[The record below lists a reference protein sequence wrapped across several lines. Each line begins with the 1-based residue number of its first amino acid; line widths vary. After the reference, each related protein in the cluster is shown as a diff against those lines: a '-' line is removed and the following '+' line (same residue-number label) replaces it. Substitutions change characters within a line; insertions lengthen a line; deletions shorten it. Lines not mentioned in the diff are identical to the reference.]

1 MPGLMVWLLA
11 LSSRN
16 LSVISSHWIVQ
27 PSQTQCGH
35 RAAISIKSLDAI
47 RSRLQMVKETKPKD
61 YQARTIYREAL
72 PGPMVSE
79 CKSWRTDY
87 YLTEIRNVIKSKDD
101 IERLW
106 LGKDI
111 QKLGSS
117 NKGKGKD
124 NAGERRDMEGVVVTS
139 QKAIVDASNQ
149 SQVCEHSPNPASLR
163 STTQAVEASGS
174 AFLNLA
180 VKAKAVYQP
189 TFRFKRWQVTEKN
202 ATPECEEESIYSI
215 ESRLLPL

>member
-1 MPGLMVWLLA
+1 
-11 LSSRN
+11 
-16 LSVISSHWIVQ
+16 
-27 PSQTQCGH
+27 
-35 RAAISIKSLDAI
+35 
-47 RSRLQMVKETKPKD
+47 
-61 YQARTIYREAL
+61 
-72 PGPMVSE
+72 
-79 CKSWRTDY
+79 
-87 YLTEIRNVIKSKDD
+87 VIKSKDD

-111 QKLGSS
+111 QKVNTLCMDGGQAYVFRSFAHLSMELGSS